1 MSNSAKML
9 EMLDKLRELRDRDS
23 EYPINSKALETI
35 HQERNL
41 LKATCYWLGFLSGVL
56 SSESVEKAELE
67 PLILHSQE
75 FLSNF
80 HDEDAAELLLELEQ
94 AWPDISREAEGI
106 IENIVDMRI
115 EELDLNQGY
124 NSTNLFYGFLKGIAC
139 DNVISKEEL
148 DILIGYLSRNASL
161 LDDPRISDIREHT
174 IRVLEDGIMD
184 SEKSEEICDWI
195 SRLVGDS
202 FFDTGSSSAADSG
215 LAADLIT
222 NLSVNDLK
230 GCSVVITGTF
240 KKYSRRR
247 IKEKLNLY
255 CCA

>member
-148 DILIGYLSRNASL
+148 DI
-161 LDDPRISDIREHT
+161 
-174 IRVLEDGIMD
+174 
-184 SEKSEEICDWI
+184 
-195 SRLVGDS
+195 
-202 FFDTGSSSAADSG
+202 
-215 LAADLIT
+215 
-222 NLSVNDLK
+222 
-230 GCSVVITGTF
+230 
-240 KKYSRRR
+240 
-247 IKEKLNLY
+247 
-255 CCA
+255 